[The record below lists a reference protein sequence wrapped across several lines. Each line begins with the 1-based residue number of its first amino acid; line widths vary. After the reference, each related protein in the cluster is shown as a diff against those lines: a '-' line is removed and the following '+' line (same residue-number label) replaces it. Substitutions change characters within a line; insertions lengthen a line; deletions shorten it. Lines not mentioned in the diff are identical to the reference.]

1 MFACNGI
8 LFNHEGE
15 RRGFNFV
22 TRKITIGLSKIKL
35 GQNDPKFENVLRLG
49 NLDAKRD
56 WGYAKE
62 YVEVMWLML
71 QQDNPED
78 FVIATGENHT
88 IREFVEACCKELDI
102 DIEWRGEGINEV
114 GVDKETNKT
123 IIEVDSKYFRP
134 AEVEVLL
141 GDPSKAKEK
150 LNWEAK
156 TKFEDLVKLMI
167 RSDYKLIKSGGEVL
181 Y

>member
-1 MFACNGI
+1 MIPAI
-8 LFNHEGE
+8 EG
-15 RRGFNFV
+15 RGFNFV